1 MINACLCRY
10 HEIATKGDNR
20 NQFELQLVENLYR
33 LLKGLPIKVHRVRGR
48 IWMEKNDG
56 TEFSVADLAEV
67 GARMEK
73 AFGLSSWSPA
83 VRLPAGDFQAV
94 KDTVLALAPQVFAR
108 VTEPSGKENVPTF
121 RIRARRSDK
130 KFPMRS
136 KEIEIALATALWQQ
150 LGGDSIKLDLENA
163 DVTIG
168 VEIREEMAMVFL
180 ESFSGPGG
188 LPVGANDRT
197 LALLSGGIDSPVACW
212 MIMKRGS
219 QVEFVTFHSAPY
231 TPPETVAKVEGIAAL
246 LNTFQRPARLA
257 ACNLAEMQKLIRDN
271 CDPRLRTVLHRRMM
285 VRIAAKVAERFKAG
299 ALVTGDALGQVA
311 SQTLCNMSVIDQA
324 SPMLILRPTVGM
336 DKLETIHIAEKIG
349 SFELSSV
356 QVPDSC
362 TVFAPSRPTT
372 RADLEKVIREEA
384 RIPDWEKVVE
394 EIAANAVITRPGE

>member
-10 HEIATKGDNR
+10 HEIATKGENR

-33 LLKGLPIKVHRVRGR
+33 LLQGMPIKVHRVRGR
-48 IWMEKNDG
+48 IWIEKTDKSD
-56 TEFSVADLAEV
+56 FSAAELTDM
-67 GARMEK
+67 ALRLEK

-83 VRLPAGDFQAV
+83 VRLPAGDFEAV
-94 KDTVLALAPQVFAR
+94 KKTVAALAPEIFA
-108 VTEPSGKENVPTF
+108 NVRTSASALPPTF

-130 KFPMRS
+130 NFPMHS
-136 KEIEIALATALWQQ
+136 KDIEIALATALWQQ
-150 LGGDSIKLDLENA
+150 LGGDAIKLDLENA

-168 VEIREEMAMVFL
+168 VEIREEMSMVFL
-180 ESFSGPGG
+180 ETHPGPGG
-188 LPVGANDRT
+188 LPVGSNDRT

-219 QVEFVTFHSAPY
+219 QVEFVTFHSDPY
-231 TPPETVAKVEGIAAL
+231 TPPETLAKVSGIAAL

-271 CDPRLRTVLHRRMM
+271 CDPRLRTVLYRRMM
-285 VRIAAKVAERFKAG
+285 VRIAAKVAERFKAN

-311 SQTLCNMSVIDQA
+311 SQTLCNMSVINQA
-324 SPMLILRPTVGM
+324 SPLLILRPTVGM

-362 TVFAPSRPTT
+362 TVFAPKRPTT
-372 RADLEKVIREEA
+372 RADLAKVIAEEA
-384 RIPDWEKVVE
+384 RIPDWEQLVDD
-394 EIAANAVITRPGE
+394 IARNAEITRPGT

>member
-10 HEIATKGDNR
+10 HEIATKGENR

-33 LLKGLPIKVHRVRGR
+33 LLQGMPIKVHRVRGR
-48 IWMEKNDG
+48 IWIEKTDKSD
-56 TEFSVADLAEV
+56 FSAAELTDM
-67 GARMEK
+67 ALRLEK

-83 VRLPAGDFQAV
+83 VRLPAGDFEAV
-94 KDTVLALAPQVFAR
+94 KKTVAALAPEIFA
-108 VTEPSGKENVPTF
+108 NVRTSASALPPTF

-130 KFPMRS
+130 NFPMHS
-136 KEIEIALATALWQQ
+136 KDIEIALATALWQQ
-150 LGGDSIKLDLENA
+150 LGGDAIKLDLENA

-168 VEIREEMAMVFL
+168 VEIREEMSMVFL
-180 ESFSGPGG
+180 ETHPGPGG
-188 LPVGANDRT
+188 LPVGSNDRT

-231 TPPETVAKVEGIAAL
+231 TPPETLAKVSGIAAL

-271 CDPRLRTVLHRRMM
+271 CDPRLRTVLYRRMM
-285 VRIAAKVAERFKAG
+285 VRIAAKVAERFKAN

-311 SQTLCNMSVIDQA
+311 SQTLSNMSVINQA
-324 SPMLILRPTVGM
+324 SPLLILRPTVGM

-362 TVFAPSRPTT
+362 TVFAPKRPTT
-372 RADLEKVIREEA
+372 RADLAKVIAEEA
-384 RIPDWEKVVE
+384 RIPDWEQLVDD
-394 EIAANAVITRPGE
+394 IARNAEITRPGT